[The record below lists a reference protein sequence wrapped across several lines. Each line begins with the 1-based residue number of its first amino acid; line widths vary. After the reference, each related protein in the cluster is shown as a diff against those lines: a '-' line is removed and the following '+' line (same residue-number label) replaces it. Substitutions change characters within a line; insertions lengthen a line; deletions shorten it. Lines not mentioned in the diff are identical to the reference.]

1 MSLTTENPSTLLG
14 ARASTAGDVFHEL
27 WALRAALGLIDPQ
40 TELKAVTVE
49 GIAAAPGSAHLYD
62 GVDCGLFYGDVSLD
76 RANRV
81 IFVQL
86 KYSTAEPNTAW
97 TVARLTANSAKKG
110 NNSVIRKLATDFAK
124 AQATLAPSATLVTKL
139 VSNQPLAPE
148 VGDAIAKIRNGEHS
162 DPIASKIVSA
172 SGLSGPRLLAFLD
185 ALDLSGMGSGSRAT
199 LQDAIAREVS
209 ELSADKADTLVLQMR
224 SHIRELML
232 PEAAREII
240 SDRTVLSWFGISS
253 QSALF
258 PASAD
263 FQPMVEPIIQRSPAT
278 EVRNELLAGNLLL
291 CIHGLGGCGKTTTMR
306 QVQSL
311 LPAGSVC
318 VLFDCYGAGR
328 YSHSNDR
335 RHLPENAFL
344 QIINDLAMQQGV
356 PMLLAKQSSQPAN
369 IRIFIERLKH
379 SAELLEKASPG
390 ALLTILIDAADNSVA
405 AAEHDPTASAC
416 FVWDIA
422 NADYRELPAN
432 VRIVMSSR
440 TGRKDRLRLPS
451 KTKYIECP
459 PFSREE
465 TRAYV
470 DAHLPGLSDDWL
482 DQFRALSNGIARVQ
496 AYAFKKGGTSSNDVL
511 DALRPSGKGLDSV
524 LQELF
529 QDAAKKGGQD
539 FYKRCVT
546 AIDTLPGPI
555 PLTHIAAVCGTT
567 DAIVRDFISDVSPT
581 LRIEENDTVTIADE
595 DVEDFLASEGRSR
608 HTQILAE
615 ACTYFQPIY
624 RTDTYAATH
633 YCDLLAEAGRA
644 SEILPLIQK
653 DVIPAGIS
661 DPIVQREVQVRRLRL
676 SLAACRKESN
686 AADILKTIL
695 LSAEAA
701 KDEAALRQLLER
713 EAELSVRFAS
723 GSLLRLVLADRDTY
737 PKQGSIL
744 VHDALRAAL
753 AGDKITATE
762 QLDLYFHWMQ
772 RRKEA
777 DRNNEWKL
785 PHEDYV
791 ALAQAITILRGAKHF
806 IERIKDWRPS
816 SFRLHIGLDL
826 ISKLVHCGRRKI
838 VETAYAERLVLKPWN
853 LLLTVPLA
861 LAGYAI
867 QKDRLEAE
875 LAALRRRLVPD
886 LRHVNSHS
894 GEKWKFQY
902 LEVIV
907 TACEIGYALGI
918 DRNILQRA
926 LALVLDHRTSPSSS
940 LHYTDASK
948 IDIALRAWLLQR
960 ELTPKTEEEIRKEAA
975 DLAKAQETGKRSG
988 TPAKYPGIEQFMTFA
1003 LNKNLPP
1010 EEKKPGRKKEPT
1022 RVERDTTDES
1032 LKRVLD
1038 GIYHIYA
1045 ARITAL
1051 AQATKM
1057 PINYKPASDLALG
1070 IDSYTFDREYY
1081 GSEFRTKAAQ
1091 SVARLSH
1098 LNGLSTE
1105 YLFECTAS
1113 ILRSRQEGPIGNRSL
1128 PVWQDFLARPEVH
1141 QRILDEIMTRSKAL
1155 KLARISSQD
1164 KTNAFLDFSKLVLN
1178 FSPKDAQALFEDAVV
1193 VTQEVDREAM
1203 IQIDFVASLATRH
1216 DDFTPALR
1224 RELAVAHAAYVTDVA
1239 IRLDGEE
1246 YFPWTKAISAIYDL
1260 SPEVAL
1266 AALSQWQDEGIADF
1280 DDTLAPLLRR
1290 IAKERGNPVLAGALF
1305 GLLKH
1310 VPERGFLKLVD
1321 HVSANTDPARKDAFD
1336 LLSKKLL
1343 MDVFQSQR
1351 ATLIEELAERVP
1363 RDLKPGD
1370 MTTRLKAEAELLNK
1384 DDDAKTPKS
1393 KTEPAR
1399 RVVFPDDANFAT
1411 GEGIR
1416 GVIAAAMAEET
1427 KQSRYTSLD
1436 AILLAA
1442 RGKITTPAQRLM
1454 FLDVVSE
1461 FNVDGLD
1468 ATDRSSV
1475 ILDTLEAWE
1484 SPALENWKKQQL
1496 PIIIR
1501 KTLWSL
1507 TRWLRESNTNF
1518 PQLIQASGLQGHA
1531 LIDLIASGIEERSEK
1546 YSSSALFGLCE
1557 IMAPSLTKE
1566 DANKLTKWYIDR
1578 LGEKVPQD
1586 VVARFSLREMPDDFD
1601 QAIGRF
1607 LFAQFSDIDL
1617 RVRWRAAHCL
1627 RSITALQGV
1636 WALKSVLDVYDQKTD
1651 GAFRLREAPFY
1662 WLGARLFTMMTTARI
1677 ALDMPEAIMSLA
1689 PTLFAIATDGELP
1702 HYLIRSYS
1710 KEAIETLLANDP
1722 ALLSASEKQAL
1733 ADVNRPKVKQKS
1745 QKKDASYRELEHAK
1759 RKEERFAFN
1768 SMDTIPYWYS
1778 PLYRLFAELTPESFY
1793 VTLERWLIDV
1803 WKADRESNW
1812 WDKEPR
1818 RKRFALDSMA
1828 SYHGHGS
1835 QPTIERY
1842 GTYLEWH
1849 AMFCGLGEWIETE
1862 PLIAPDHNSDSLK
1875 YWLRRWKPTESPT
1888 WLADRRGHRPLDK
1901 EFVVD
1906 NLGDD
1911 KHWLRRVPKHR
1922 FQAAI
1927 CGSANLTPGVM
1938 TIWGDWS
1945 ISGKSRQID
1954 VEINT
1959 ALVDPATASALM
1971 RTLSIK
1977 DNRFWLPTEHEERD
1991 DDVSYKEP
1999 PFRLYG
2005 WLSRVGSD
2013 IGYDQDD
2020 PLRAEVSELK
2030 IKPAASLV
2038 SKYKLTK
2045 KGLLVSLWM
2054 NGTAQEWFR
2063 YETWSDWNGKD
2074 YELRRRLRPI
2084 GSNGYRLLVR
2094 KDALLTIM
2102 KNENLDLIAEV
2113 EIERRLENEYG
2124 ESSKWG
2130 DETKRRTSRKILVFR
2145 QTGEI
2150 EDEAGRIGTWR

>member
-1 MSLTTENPSTLLG
+1 MSPTTENPSTILG

-27 WALRAALGLIDPQ
+27 WALRAALGLINPH

-49 GIAAAPGSAHLYD
+49 GIAALPGSTHLYD
-62 GVDCGLFYGDVSLD
+62 GVDCGLFYGDASLEL
-76 RANRV
+76 ASRV
-81 IFVQL
+81 EFVQL
-86 KYSTAEPNTAW
+86 KYSTGSPNTAW
-97 TVARLTANSAKKG
+97 TVARLTANSAKKS

-124 AQATLAPSATLVTKL
+124 AQGAMAPSATLVTKL

-148 VGDAIAKIRNGEHS
+148 VDGAIAKIRNGDHS
-162 DPIASKIVSA
+162 DPNAYRIIAA
-172 SGLSGPRLLAFLD
+172 SGLSGPQLLVFLD
-185 ALDLSGMGSGSRAT
+185 ALDFSDMGSASRSA

-209 ELSADKADTLVLQMR
+209 ELSADKADTLVLQMQSR
-224 SHIRELML
+224 IRTLML

-240 SDRTVLSWFGISS
+240 SSSTVLSWFGISTL
-253 QSALF
+253 SALF
-258 PASAD
+258 PAPAD

-278 EVRNELLAGNLLL
+278 EVRDELLAENLLL

-356 PMLLAKQSSQPAN
+356 PMLLAKQSSQRAN
-369 IRIFIERLKH
+369 IRIFFERLKH

-390 ALLTILIDAADNSVA
+390 GLLTILIDAADNSVT
-405 AAEHDPTASAC
+405 AAEHGPTASAC

-422 NADYRELPAN
+422 NADFRELPAN

-451 KTKYIECP
+451 KTKFIECP
-459 PFSREE
+459 PFTRVE

-482 DQFRALSNGIARVQ
+482 EQFRALSNGIARVQ
-496 AYAFKKGGTSSNDVL
+496 AYAFKKGGASSNDVL

-539 FYKRCVT
+539 FYERCVT

-555 PLTHIAAVCGTT
+555 PLTHFAAVCGTS

-608 HTQILAE
+608 HTQMLTE

-624 RTDTYAATH
+624 RTDTYSATH

-653 DVIPAGIS
+653 DVIPAGIA

-676 SLAACRKESN
+676 ALAACREENN
-686 AADILKTIL
+686 AADILKVIL

-701 KDEAALRQLLER
+701 KGEAALKHLLER
-713 EAELSVRFAS
+713 EAELSVRFAG

-762 QLDLYFHWMQ
+762 QLHLYFHWMK
-772 RRKEA
+772 RREEA
-777 DRNNEWKL
+777 DRDHDWKL

-791 ALAQAITILRGAKHF
+791 ALAQAITVLRGAKHF
-806 IERIKDWRPS
+806 FERIKDWRPS

-826 ISKLVHCGRRKI
+826 ISQLVHCGRREI
-838 VETAYAERLVLKPWN
+838 VETAYAERLVPKPWN

-894 GEKWKFQY
+894 GETWKFRY

-918 DRNILQRA
+918 DRNILQRV
-926 LALVLDHRTSPSSS
+926 LALVLNHRTSPSSS
-940 LHYTDASK
+940 IHYTDASK
-948 IDIALRAWLLQR
+948 IDIALRAWLLRR
-960 ELTPKTEEEIRKEAA
+960 ELTPKTAEKPKNEVA
-975 DLAKAQETGKRSG
+975 DLAKIQETGKRSS
-988 TPAKYPGIEQFMTFA
+988 TPAKYLESEQFMSFA
-1003 LNKNLPP
+1003 LNKNAPP
-1010 EEKKPGRKKEPT
+1010 DKKKPGRKKRPT

-1045 ARITAL
+1045 ARVTAL
-1051 AQATKM
+1051 AEATKA
-1057 PINYKPASDLALG
+1057 PIKGKPAADLARG
-1070 IDSYTFDREYY
+1070 IDSYTLDREYY
-1081 GSEFRTKAAQ
+1081 GSQFRTTAAQ
-1091 SVARLSH
+1091 SVARLAH
-1098 LNGLSTE
+1098 LDGLSAE

-1113 ILRSRQEGPIGNRSL
+1113 ILRSRQEGPIANRSL
-1128 PVWQDFLARPEVH
+1128 PVWQEFLARPEVL
-1141 QRILDEIMTRSKAL
+1141 QKILDEIMTRSKAL
-1155 KLARISSQD
+1155 KLARISAQD
-1164 KTNAFLDFSKLVLN
+1164 KTNALLDFSKLVLN
-1178 FSPKDAQALFEDAVV
+1178 FSPRDAQALFEDAVV
-1193 VTQEVDREAM
+1193 VAQEVDREAM
-1203 IQIDFVASLATRH
+1203 IQIDFVASLTTRH
-1216 DDFTPALR
+1216 DDFTSALR

-1266 AALSQWQDEGIADF
+1266 AALSQWQDEGITDI
-1280 DDTLAPLLRR
+1280 DDTLAPLLSR
-1290 IAKERGNPVLAGALF
+1290 IAKDGGNPVLAGALF

-1310 VPERGFLKLVD
+1310 VPERGFLTLID
-1321 HVSANTDPARKDAFD
+1321 HVSASADPARKDAFD

-1351 ATLIEELAERVP
+1351 ATLIEELAECLP

-1370 MTTRLKAEAELLNK
+1370 MTTRLKAEAELVNK
-1384 DDDAKTPKS
+1384 QDEANTPKS
-1393 KTEPAR
+1393 RTEPPI
-1399 RVVFPDDANFAT
+1399 RVIVPNDANFSTDA
-1411 GEGIR
+1411 GIR
-1416 GVIAAAMAEET
+1416 AAVEAAMAEER
-1427 KQSRYTSLD
+1427 KLSRYTSLGT
-1436 AILLAA
+1436 ILLAA
-1442 RGKITTPAQRLM
+1442 REKITTPAQRLM

-1461 FNVDGLD
+1461 FKGDGLD
-1468 ATDRSSV
+1468 ADDRSSV
-1475 ILDTLEAWE
+1475 ILDTLKVWE
-1484 SPALENWKKQQL
+1484 SPAIESWKKQHL

-1501 KTLWSL
+1501 KNLLSL
-1507 TRWLRESNTNF
+1507 TRWLRESHNNF
-1518 PQLIQASGLQGHA
+1518 PRLIQASGLQGHA
-1531 LIDLIASGIEERSEK
+1531 LIDVIASGIEERSDK
-1546 YSSSALFGLCE
+1546 YTSGALFGLCE

-1586 VVARFSLREMPDDFD
+1586 VVARFSLTEMPDDFD

-1627 RSITALQGV
+1627 RSITALQGGWV
-1636 WALKSVLDVYDQKTD
+1636 LKSVLDTYNQKTD

-1662 WLGARLFTMMTTARI
+1662 WLGARLFTMMTVARI
-1677 ALDMPEAIMSLA
+1677 ALDQPEAITSLA
-1689 PTLFAIATDGELP
+1689 LTLFAIATDGELP

-1710 KEAIETLLANDP
+1710 KEAIQALLDHDP
-1722 ALLSASEKQAL
+1722 TLLSAGEIQAL
-1733 ADVNRPKVKQKS
+1733 ADVNRPTVKQKLR
-1745 QKKDASYRELEHAK
+1745 KKDTSYRELEHAK

-1849 AMFCGLGEWIETE
+1849 AMFCGLGEWIKTE
-1862 PLIAPDHNSDSLK
+1862 SLIAPENNSDSLK
-1875 YWLRRWKPTESPT
+1875 YWLRRWKPTEGPT
-1888 WLADRRGHRPLDK
+1888 WLADRRSHRPLDK
-1901 EFVVD
+1901 EFIID

-1911 KHWLRRVPKHR
+1911 KHWLRRIPKRR

-1927 CGSANLTPGVM
+1927 CGGTNATPGVM
-1938 TIWGDWS
+1938 TICGDWS

-1959 ALVDPATASALM
+1959 ALVDPASASALL

-1977 DNRFWLPTEHEERD
+1977 ENRFWLPTEHEEPD
-1991 DDVSYKEP
+1991 DAGSYIVP

-2013 IGYDQDD
+2013 TEYDQDD

-2030 IKPAASLV
+2030 IRPAASLL
-2038 SKYKLTK
+2038 SKYKLTE
-2045 KGLLVSLWM
+2045 KGLPISLWT
-2054 NGTAQEWFR
+2054 NGAAQEWFS
-2063 YETWSDWNGKD
+2063 YEAWSDWNAKD
-2074 YELRRRLRPI
+2074 YDQRGRLRPI
-2084 GSNGYRLLVR
+2084 GSNGYRLLVY

-2102 KNENLDLIAEV
+2102 KAESLDLIAEI
-2113 EIERRLENEYG
+2113 EIERRLESEYG
-2124 ESSKWG
+2124 EPSRWD

-2145 QTGEI
+2145 QNGEI